1 MKLRHIELNNY
12 RNFPRLSLDL
22 GQNTTIF
29 IGKNGVGKT
38 NLLTAIRQALSMP
51 FAKIDKSKQYE
62 FIASSDRRVQGFKAD
77 DPTFIY
83 NHNTQTGNY
92 KYPIVINTE
101 AIFEDLPLNW
111 SFIKAFETGGIIPEE
126 YRPVSQKFWDY
137 YYDNALKLPVLAY
150 FSDAYPHILPNL
162 GKAMKA
168 KLSSGFD
175 LPQNTG
181 YYMWDDIKN
190 CSEIWHQYLIMKMKN
205 ETFNGSIKNKSEYV
219 KAIKEALCNF
229 TKPLDSPVKSNEDFE
244 LKDIKLSARYQE
256 DVLVFCFKDGRNLP
270 FQSLPQGYKR
280 LLSIVFDIASRSF
293 FLNQNCNSC
302 GIVMID
308 EVELHLHPSLAAEV
322 VARLKRSFPKIQ
334 FILSTHSPLV
344 ITNFVNNNDNIVY
357 KLHKNDEN
365 VPVVTRIP
373 NVYGVDYNTGLRD
386 VMETPVQ
393 NEMINQ
399 LLKTYSYWKSL
410 NPDFAENAMAQLKE
424 LGYNIDNLK

>member
-1 MKLRHIELNNY
+1 MRLEHIELNNY

-83 NHNTQTGNY
+83 NRKNQCGNY
-92 KYPIVINTE
+92 VYPISISAG
-101 AIFEDLPLNW
+101 AIWENLGLNW
-111 SFIKAFETGGIIPEE
+111 TFEKRYENGPLTPEY
-126 YRPVSQKFWDY
+126 YRPSSQNFWDY
-137 YYDNALKLPVLAY
+137 HYETGYELPVLAY

-205 ETFNGSIKNKSEYV
+205 DTFDASKKDKSKYV

-229 TKPLDSPVKSNEDFE
+229 TKPLDTHIKSNEDFE

-256 DVLVFCFKDGRNLP
+256 DVLVFCFKDGRDLP
-270 FQSLPQGYKR
+270 FESLPQGYKR

-344 ITNFVNNNDNIVY
+344 ITNFVNNNDNIIY

-365 VPVVTRIP
+365 EPVVTRIP

-386 VMETPVQ
+386 VMETPIQ

-410 NPDFAENAMAQLKE
+410 NLGFAENAMAQLKE